1 MSGADTIRKAHD
13 ETIRRAADQGKLL
26 EAGFLALV
34 LVAMKDATPEEV
46 TRARVIYMAGAQHLF
61 ASLMAALD
69 ADRDPTPKDLMRMS
83 LIAAELQAFEPHLAA
98 LAAGPKTGTT
108 Q

>member
-1 MSGADTIRKAHD
+1 MNGADIIRAAHD
-13 ETIRRAADQGKLL
+13 ETVKRAADQGKLL

-34 LVAMKDATPEEV
+34 LVSMRDATPDEV
-46 TRARVIYMAGAQHLF
+46 TRARLIYMAGAQHLF

-69 ADRDPTPKDLMRMS
+69 ADSDPTPNDLMRMS
-83 LIAAELQAFEPHLAA
+83 LIDAELRAFEPHLSA
-98 LAAGPKTGTT
+98 LAAGAKTGPT

>member
-13 ETIRRAADQGKLL
+13 ETVKRMADQGKLL

-34 LVAMKDATPEEV
+34 LVAMRGATPEEV
-46 TRARVIYMAGAQHLF
+46 TRARLVYMAGAQHLF
-61 ASLMAALD
+61 ASPMAALD
-69 ADRDPTPKDLMRMS
+69 PARDPTPKDIMRMS
-83 LIAAELQAFEPHLAA
+83 LIDAELRAFEPQLHA
-98 LAAGPKTGTT
+98 LAAGAQTGPT